1 MKIRNKYKIIAI
13 RSLIIMGFIALGMIL
28 TPGIIGLDGMDGG
41 FALKFV
47 GFFVLIMALV
57 TFGVYNKLGNVY
69 KRLADFKG
77 VIAKWEIPQQD
88 YGAFAIYDYKETIG
102 GHRAMR
108 WIITIISLIVGLIL
122 IIAGAEADI
131 MITIILCL
139 IVFIWIVSFIAIA
152 AAKRKLNVASGSVII
167 AREGAIINGNLHN
180 WASIGCLLEGIE
192 LGSIET
198 GLSVLEVSYS
208 APAKSGRNSFTARFP
223 VPRGREAEAMSVS
236 NILKEV
242 MDGQTK
248 V

>member
-47 GFFVLIMALV
+47 GFFVLIMALI
-57 TFGVYNKLGNVY
+57 TFAVYNRLGNIY

-77 VIAKWEIPQQD
+77 VIAKWSVPQQD
-88 YGAFAIYDYKETIG
+88 YKAFASYDYKETVS
-102 GHRAMR
+102 GHKMMR

-122 IIAGAEADI
+122 IVAGAEAEI
-131 MITIILCL
+131 MIPIILSL
-139 IVFIWIVSFIAIA
+139 IAFIWIVSFLAIA
-152 AAKRKLNVASGSVII
+152 AAKSKLNVLSGEVLI

-180 WASIGCLLEGIE
+180 WSAMGCLLEGIE

-208 APAKSGRNSFTARFP
+208 APAKNGRNSFTARFP
-223 VPRGREAEAMSVS
+223 VPRGREAEAISVG

-242 MDGQTK
+242 MDSQTII
-248 V
+248 